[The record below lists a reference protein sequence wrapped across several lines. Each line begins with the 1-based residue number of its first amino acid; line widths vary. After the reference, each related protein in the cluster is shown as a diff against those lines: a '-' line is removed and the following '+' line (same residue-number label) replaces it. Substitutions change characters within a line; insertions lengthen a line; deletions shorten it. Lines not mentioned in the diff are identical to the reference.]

1 VLLVDDDPLVL
12 LMTGALLQAEGW
24 SVREAASVAEAER
37 ALAEPPQVVVLDDQ
51 LPDGSGAELA
61 ARVGALAPDAA
72 VVLHTGRPP
81 AQVPDGVHAVVAKGG
96 PPDTL
101 LDLLAG
107 LAR

>member
-1 VLLVDDDPLVL
+1 MRDAFTLRAARGRRPPGAAHDR
-12 LMTGALLQAEGW
+12 ALLQAEGW

-72 VVLHTGRPP
+72 VVLHTG
-81 AQVPDGVHAVVAKGG
+81 
-96 PPDTL
+96 
-101 LDLLAG
+101 
-107 LAR
+107 